1 MCGWLGKLK
10 KNRIRRTWCLVSP
23 KVLSLSTWSADVNIY
38 ILWTSQL
45 CCYYQNMLIFF
56 NALLIGLFFS
66 HSVVSDSLWPHGL
79 QHARLPCPSLSPR
92 AYSNPRPLSQWCH
105 PTVSSSVIPFS
116 SCPQSF
122 PSSGSFPV
130 SWLFTSGGQSIG
142 ASAPGGDL
150 YKLSMKMPKALKPK
164 KKKNISH
171 DTFGTTYGRIHM
183 QKQDLSKLQTRKMK
197 GLKKRPAERKAEDE
211 ENKSKRIK
219 KNWWNLAN
227 SCILIVVMKHPLFQ
241 SFL

>member
-10 KNRIRRTWCLVSP
+10 DRIRRTCRLLSP
-23 KVLSLSTWSADVNIY
+23 KVLSLSTWSADVSIY

-45 CCYYQNMLIFF
+45 CCYYQNMLIFL

-142 ASAPGGDL
+142 ASASSSVLP
-150 YKLSMKMPKALKPK
+150 M
-164 KKKNISH
+164 NIQGWFPLGLTSWSPH
-171 DTFGTTYGRIHM
+171 SPRDSQVFSSTMIRKHQFFGTQPALWSNSHIHIWLLE
-183 QKQDLSKLQTRKMK
+183 K
-197 GLKKRPAERKAEDE
+197 P
-211 ENKSKRIK
+211 
-219 KNWWNLAN
+219 
-227 SCILIVVMKHPLFQ
+227 
-241 SFL
+241 